1 MQIMTMAMTDS
12 LLTISFLG
20 QFHKYTNSFYKEFHH
35 LMTHRL
41 LRIRKKC
48 AVNVTLTGT
57 DSFLRHGNNDT

>member
-35 LMTHRL
+35 SDDTQTVENQKETRSQ
-41 LRIRKKC
+41 C
-48 AVNVTLTGT
+48 DTY
-57 DSFLRHGNNDT
+57 RH